1 MAVCLRGIGAAS
13 PGSNRIETEQEQH
26 MDQET
31 IKQAMEQMLPL
42 VTRYGLQVL
51 GAIVILVVGKFAAGL
66 ASRIV
71 RKGMRKASADPA
83 LTSFLSSGVN
93 IAVMAFAIIAALA
106 KFGIQTTSFIAV
118 LGAAGFAVG
127 LALQGSLGNF
137 AAGVMILIF
146 RPIRV
151 GDLVETG
158 GYLGVIA
165 EVGIFVTT
173 MNTLDNKKIII
184 PNGVI
189 TGNVINNVN
198 GNGTR
203 RVDMTAGISYG
214 DDMSKAKGILEEI
227 LTSHPK
233 VLQEPAPTVAVSE
246 LGDSSVNFVVRPWVE
261 AEDYW
266 TVWFDVTQ
274 SIKERFDAQDVSIPF
289 PQRDVHFYQE
299 SPGQVA

>member
-1 MAVCLRGIGAAS
+1 
-13 PGSNRIETEQEQH
+13 

-31 IKQAMEQMLPL
+31 IKQAMDQMLPL

-51 GAIVILVVGKFAAGL
+51 GAIIILVVGKFAASL
-66 ASRIV
+66 AARIV
-71 RKGMRKASADPA
+71 RKGMGKAKADPA

-158 GYLGVIA
+158 GFLGIIA
-165 EVGIFVTT
+165 DVGIFVTT

-203 RVDMTAGISYG
+203 RVDMIAGIGYG

-227 LTSHPK
+227 LVNHPK
-233 VLQEPAPTVAVSE
+233 VLKDPAPNVAVSE
-246 LGDSSVNFVVRPWVE
+246 LGDSSVNFVVRPWVQ

-266 TVWFDVTQ
+266 TVWFEVTQ
-274 SIKERFDAQDVSIPF
+274 SIKERFDAQGVSIPF